1 MQRRLLPG
9 LLALPALTFPAMTLP
24 AAAHHGW
31 GSYDAATPLTLTATI
46 SEVTIANPHGMMML
60 TVDGV
65 MWHVTLAPP
74 SRMNARGATSEVV
87 KAGVEVTAFGYPK
100 KDGTK
105 EIRAEWIEIGGTR
118 FQLR

>member
-1 MQRRLLPG
+1 MRRRT
-9 LLALPALTFPAMTLP
+9 LLALLALAASAAP

-31 GSYDAATPLTLTATI
+31 GSYDAEKPLTLAGTI
-46 SEVTIANPHGMMML
+46 DEVTIANPHGMMML

-74 SRMNARGATSEVV
+74 SRMNARGATAEIVR
-87 KAGVEVTAFGYPK
+87 KGAEVTAYGYPK
-100 KDGTK
+100 RDGSK
-105 EIRAEWIEIGGTR
+105 EIRAEWIEIGGQR